1 MTVTPATL
9 RDAKVGGKVVS
20 CEQCGR
26 IVYTL
31 PEYA

>member
-9 RDAKVGGKVVS
+9 RDAKVGTTVVS

-31 PEYA
+31 PE

>member
-9 RDAKVGGKVVS
+9 RDAKLGTAVVS

-26 IVYTL
+26 IIYAL
-31 PEYA
+31 PE